1 MPAQGYHSQPTAHFQ
16 SSQAE
21 FVAALR
27 ARLQAAGRELFQT
40 VLLEELTAFLQ
51 ALPYERSPGRR
62 GQRNGSYT
70 RSLGTT
76 FGPLAELQVPR
87 TREGQFR
94 TQLFD
99 RYQRRQAEVDTA
111 ITEMFVR
118 GVSTAQVGQVLEALN
133 GLTPSAS
140 TVSRVFH
147 QLEPAFQAW
156 KTRPLPTWVLYMH
169 LDAIELT
176 IKYAGEGVKMAVL
189 AAIGVLPD
197 GRRELLGL
205 TTGEHE
211 NGPAWTNLCRDLL
224 ERGLQQVGLVIS
236 DQHASIWAACE
247 TIWPA
252 ARHQACATHK
262 IVNVL
267 GHVPKGKRAAV
278 HADLK
283 AIFYQADEAQA
294 RQVAQA
300 FCERYRA
307 TYPEAVTCL
316 AKDLDACLQ
325 FYGFPQDHWRFIRT
339 NNVAERLFS
348 ELRRRM
354 NKMGAMPNEASAL
367 LICWAVANTIQWRG
381 LRVDPA
387 LLVLDELHKT

>member
-1 MPAQGYHSQPTAHFQ
+1 MPAQGYQTQPTAHFQ

-21 FVAALR
+21 FATALRRRLQVAA
-27 ARLQAAGRELFQT
+27 RELFQA
-40 VLLEELTAFLQ
+40 VLLEELTAFVQ

-62 GQRNGSYT
+62 GQRNGSYG
-70 RSLGTT
+70 RSLGTA
-76 FGPLAELQVPR
+76 FGLLADLQVPR
-87 TREGQFR
+87 TRDGLFR
-94 TQLFD
+94 TQLFE
-99 RYQRRQAEVDTA
+99 RYQRRQPEVDTA
-111 ITEMFVR
+111 IAEMFVR
-118 GVSTAQVGQVLEALN
+118 GVSTSQVGQVLETLN
-133 GLTPSAS
+133 GLAPSAS

-147 QLEPAFQAW
+147 QLEPTFQAW
-156 KTRPLPTWVLYMH
+156 QSRPLPAWVLYLH

-176 IKYAGEGVKMAVL
+176 IKYAGDGVKMAVL

-211 NGPAWTNLCRDLL
+211 NGPAWTNLCRDLF

-247 TIWPA
+247 AVWPA
-252 ARHQACATHK
+252 ARHQACVTHK

-267 GHVPKGKRAAV
+267 AHVPKGQRAAV

-300 FCERYRA
+300 FGARYQA
-307 TYPEAVTCL
+307 AYPEAVRCL

-325 FYGFPQDHWRFIRT
+325 FYGFPQEHWRFIRT

-348 ELRRRM
+348 ELRRRL
-354 NKMGAMPNEASAL
+354 NKMGAMPNEGSAL

-387 LLVLDELHKT
+387 LLALDNLHKS